1 MGELNSSLCQ
11 LNWLISK
18 KGEAVNEPPC
28 IPEPPKPTPPPP
40 VRVIRDDDKP
50 PYSYTQL
57 IRMAIENTPGKK
69 CSLNGIYTYIM
80 DNFKYY
86 RENRNAS
93 WKNSVR
99 HNLSLNKQFR
109 RLDKK
114 EGEKGSLW
122 VCVNAPERRLRS
134 LDGSPPRI
142 NPTIER
148 LYIKGRLA
156 AHTTPPTNASENN
169 QSTIDRDSTNT
180 STEKSPEALFSEE
193 MQLENDD
200 DLSELSL
207 FASQD
212 LSASFKAVYDQ
223 LFPSDDQCDKNKT
236 EEQIDWLKIGMET
249 AGIDYSNE
257 DDLRNVDTERLSD
270 YMSSMFPEYMSC
282 HANDEFQRIH
292 DYNNIHRLSMT
303 RGSHEMVEDESE
315 DEFDWSSI
323 T

>member
-1 MGELNSSLCQ
+1 MTELNSSLCQ

-18 KGEAVNEPPC
+18 RGEAKNEEASPQ
-28 IPEPPKPTPPPP
+28 IPPKSTPPA
-40 VRVIRDDDKP
+40 RVKDDEKP

-57 IRMAIENTPGKK
+57 IRMAIENSPAQR
-69 CSLNGIYTYIM
+69 CSLNGIYNYIM
-80 DNFKYY
+80 ENFKYF

-109 RLDKK
+109 RLEKK

-122 VCVNAPERRLRS
+122 VYVNAPERRLRS
-134 LDGSPPRI
+134 LQGSPPRV

-148 LYIKGRLA
+148 LYINGRLGERLKGA
-156 AHTTPPTNASENN
+156 PSERTQRKSARNCSV
-169 QSTIDRDSTNT
+169 QSNEVTK
-180 STEKSPEALFSEE
+180 EKESLLQDT
-193 MQLENDD
+193 QLEEED
-200 DLSELSL
+200 DLSDLSL

-212 LSASFKAVYDQ
+212 LSASFKAVYEQ
-223 LFPSDDQCDKNKT
+223 LFPNDECSNRSKT

-249 AGIDYSNE
+249 AGIDYRDE
-257 DDLRNVDTERLSD
+257 EELRNLDTDRFCG
-270 YMSSMFPEYMSC
+270 YMDNMFPEIMSRS
-282 HANDEFQRIH
+282 NDIYQDEPYDRT
-292 DYNNIHRLSMT
+292 NGPTLSLPQN
-303 RGSHEMVEDESE
+303 EQESE

>member
-1 MGELNSSLCQ
+1 MTELNSSLCQ

-18 KGEAVNEPPC
+18 RGEAKNE
-28 IPEPPKPTPPPP
+28 
-40 VRVIRDDDKP
+40 KP

-57 IRMAIENTPGKK
+57 IRMAIENSPAQR
-69 CSLNGIYTYIM
+69 CSLNGIYNYIM
-80 DNFKYY
+80 ENFKYF

-109 RLDKK
+109 RLEKK

-122 VCVNAPERRLRS
+122 IYVNAPERRLRS
-134 LDGSPPRI
+134 LQGSPPRV

-148 LYIKGRLA
+148 LYINGRLGDRLKGA
-156 AHTTPPTNASENN
+156 PSERAQRKSARNCSV
-169 QSTIDRDSTNT
+169 QSNEDTKK
-180 STEKSPEALFSEE
+180 TESLLHDT
-193 MQLENDD
+193 QLEEED
-200 DLSELSL
+200 DLSDLSL

-212 LSASFKAVYDQ
+212 LSASFKAVYEQ
-223 LFPSDDQCDKNKT
+223 LFPNDECSNRSKT

-249 AGIDYSNE
+249 AGIDYRDE
-257 DDLRNVDTERLSD
+257 EELRNLDTDRFCGEFRGHQIKLSLTIKAPIYLAC
-270 YMSSMFPEYMSC
+270 YMDNMFPEIMSRS
-282 HANDEFQRIH
+282 NDIYQDEPYDRPNGPALNLPQ
-292 DYNNIHRLSMT
+292 N
-303 RGSHEMVEDESE
+303 EQESE